1 MSNSTTNF
9 YNYKDNVNL
18 ISGILTFVIGVFGA
32 ICNYTIVHVFIV
44 SPDKTSFNLICFFR
58 ALINFYILVTTFLGV
73 FLPSTLLGYS
83 VYSQAF
89 ESWNLNLSMSL
100 YLGNEY
106 QITLVALNRF
116 CALFF
121 PRYYTKIF
129 AIRPTLF
136 VIIVFYVYRL
146 AVVIYMTAVDVAR
159 GCFYFFSTITLAWQY
174 PFDPVCWFEDNIMI
188 IVLTT
193 FIGTTCLNM
202 VTFVRILKFYRSM
215 NTHDRDTRTRARKNA
230 MLFFQ
235 TVLQD
240 SLYIID
246 LSFTFKLGAL
256 STHRMWTSISGTLVW
271 ESLHALDGFVK
282 TPSVPIHP
290 TLFRFIML
298 MFNDRFSFLCA
309 RNESPETST
318 SAVPRR
324 APVHPLGSVG

>member
-1 MSNSTTNF
+1 M
-9 YNYKDNVNL
+9 
-18 ISGILTFVIGVFGA
+18 I
-32 ICNYTIVHVFIV
+32 
-44 SPDKTSFNLICFFR
+44 KTH
-58 ALINFYILVTTFLGV
+58 
-73 FLPSTLLGYS
+73 
-83 VYSQAF
+83 
-89 ESWNLNLSMSL
+89 
-100 YLGNEY
+100 
-106 QITLVALNRF
+106 
-116 CALFF
+116 LF
-121 PRYYTKIF
+121 
-129 AIRPTLF
+129 
-136 VIIVFYVYRL
+136 
-146 AVVIYMTAVDVAR
+146 
-159 GCFYFFSTITLAWQY
+159 Q
-174 PFDPVCWFEDNIMI
+174 
-188 IVLTT
+188 
-193 FIGTTCLNM
+193 
-202 VTFVRILKFYRSM
+202 SM
-215 NTHDRDTRTRARKNA
+215 NTHDRDTRTRVRKNA